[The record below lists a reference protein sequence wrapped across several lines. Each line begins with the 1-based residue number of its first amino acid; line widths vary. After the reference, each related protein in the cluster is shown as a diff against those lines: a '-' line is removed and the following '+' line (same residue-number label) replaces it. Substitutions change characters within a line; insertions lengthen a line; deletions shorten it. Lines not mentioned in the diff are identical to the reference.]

1 MRETT
6 STPQGLL
13 LLLHASI
20 FLWKIWYV
28 SSKTLRKLWGWQHLD
43 PNACSSYFL
52 SALSSF
58 SSFSSSSSLFPP
70 ITRLHCSSSM
80 TTSPPA
86 PAVIPKRWQKRGN
99 NYKKNDNEKDK
110 NKNNDNGN
118 GYYYRQW
125 QLKCFHLGWW
135 EEKEN
140 YNKVTTLRVSPQSMV
155 LDLPKVMHCIV
166 GLIRTC
172 NQYGSYNNKP
182 KNCSK

>member
-99 NYKKNDNEKDK
+99 NYKKNDSDKDK
-110 NKNNDNGN
+110 NK
-118 GYYYRQW
+118 RQW
-125 QLKCFHLGWW
+125 QWQW
-135 EEKEN
+135 EWLLLQTMTMTIKMF
-140 YNKVTTLRVSPQSMV
+140 SPWLEGGEGELQQGNHSSSEPPKHGIRLTKGYALHCGPDKDLQSIWF
-155 LDLPKVMHCIV
+155 L
-166 GLIRTC
+166 
-172 NQYGSYNNKP
+172 Q
-182 KNCSK
+182 